1 MRNLLLLLSNF
12 ITFFLLFLLVGCSV
26 IGALLWCIGTFVFV
40 FILLM
45 YLKWIIDKLDER

>member
-12 ITFFLLFLLVGCSV
+12 ITFFLLFLLVGSSV
-26 IGALLWCIGTFVFV
+26 IEALLWSIGMFVFV